1 VHSPGH
7 GLAVE
12 FALKIPHSKGVAMSK
27 KFHLGWF
34 MNFTPPD
41 WETDWASPDVR
52 NWPTGDF
59 YVDMARNL
67 ERACFDYIMI
77 EDTVMVAD
85 AYGGTME
92 GSLKNSVFAPKQD
105 PVPLAVLLAAKTKK
119 LGVVATMSTSF
130 YPPYLL
136 ARLCSTVDSIAEGR
150 FGWNIVGSAE
160 DRAAQNF
167 GMDALAEHD
176 DRYAIADEYFEVVN
190 KLWDSWAAD
199 AVVMDRETHTYA
211 DYTKVHTIDFE
222 GKYFKSRGPLNTVP
236 SPQHRPTF
244 VQAGASPRGRAFA
257 SRAADS
263 IIAVGT
269 GVEGMKEY
277 RDDIRARM
285 TEIGR
290 NPDDCKLLFVVSP
303 TVAATESEARE
314 TVARMLETPGYVEKA
329 LVGISSNTEID
340 FSTFPLDEPLP
351 EGLTTNGERG
361 SLEHFMRG
369 DGSPGPKT
377 LRQLV
382 MERTKR
388 GLELVGTP
396 EQVARKMGEAM
407 EEVGGDGFL
416 IAKPGWDL
424 NRQYISSITDG
435 LVPELQ
441 RQGLTR
447 TEYTKSTLR
456 ETLREF

>member
-1 VHSPGH
+1 
-7 GLAVE
+7 
-12 FALKIPHSKGVAMSK
+12 MTK

-34 MNFTPPD
+34 MNFIPPEWD
-41 WETDWASPDVR
+41 TDDASPDAR
-52 NWPTGDF
+52 EWPNGRF
-59 YVDMARNL
+59 YVDMARSM
-67 ERACFDYIMI
+67 ERACMDLIMI

-92 GSLKNSVFAPKQD
+92 GAMKHSAFAPKQD
-105 PVPLAVLLAAKTKK
+105 PIPLAVQIAVNTTN

-136 ARLCSTVDSIAEGR
+136 ARLSSTVDSIARGR
-150 FGWNIVGSAE
+150 FGWNIVSSAE

-167 GMDALAEHD
+167 GLDGLPEHD
-176 DRYAIADEYFEVVN
+176 ERYNVAEEYFDVVN
-190 KLWDSWAAD
+190 QLWDSWEAD
-199 AVVMDRETHTYA
+199 AVVMDRETHTFA
-211 DYTKVHTIDFE
+211 DFNKVHTIDFH

-244 VQAGASPRGRAFA
+244 LQAGASPKGRQFA
-257 SRAADS
+257 AGAADA

-269 GVEGMKEY
+269 GIEGMKEY
-277 RDDIRARM
+277 RDDIRTRAKAA
-285 TEIGR
+285 GR
-290 NPDDCKLLFVVSP
+290 NPDDVKLLFVVSP
-303 TVAATESEARE
+303 TIAATEQEARAE
-314 TVARMLETPGYVEKA
+314 VERLLSHPSYVEKS
-329 LVGISSNTEID
+329 LVSISSNTEID
-340 FSTFPLDEPLP
+340 FKQFDLDQPLP
-351 EGLTTNGERG
+351 ADLTTNGERG
-361 SLEHFMRG
+361 SLEYFMRG

-382 MERTKR
+382 MHRAKR

-396 EQVARKMGEAM
+396 DQVAKKMGEAM

-424 NRQYISSITDG
+424 SRKYIESICDG
-435 LVPELQ
+435 LVPALQ
-441 RQGLTR
+441 RHGLTR
-447 TEYTKSTLR
+447 TEYTKPTLR

>member
-1 VHSPGH
+1 
-7 GLAVE
+7 
-12 FALKIPHSKGVAMSK
+12 VAQWANG
-27 KFHLGWF
+27 KFH
-34 MNFTPPD
+34 
-41 WETDWASPDVR
+41 
-52 NWPTGDF
+52 
-59 YVDMARNL
+59 VDMARSM
-67 ERACFDYIMI
+67 ERACFDFMMI

-92 GSLKNSVFAPKQD
+92 GSLKNAIFAPKQD
-105 PVPLAVLLAAKTKK
+105 PIPLAIQVAVNTAH

-136 ARLCSTVDSIAEGR
+136 ARLCSTADSIAEGR
-150 FGWNIVGSAE
+150 FGWNIVSSAE

-167 GMDALAEHD
+167 GLEGLPEHD
-176 DRYAIADEYFEVVN
+176 ERYNVAEEYFDVVN
-190 KLWDSWAAD
+190 QLWDSWESD

-211 DYTKVHTIDFE
+211 DFNKVHTIDFD

-244 VQAGASPRGRAFA
+244 LQAGASPRGRQFA
-257 SRAADS
+257 AGAADA

-277 RDDIRARM
+277 RDDVRARAKAS
-285 TEIGR
+285 GR
-290 NPDDCKLLFVVSP
+290 NPDDIKLFFVVSP
-303 TVAATESEARE
+303 TIAATEEEARAK
-314 TVARMLETPGYVEKA
+314 VARFAAAPNFEEKA

-340 FSTFPLDEPLP
+340 FKQFDLDEPLP
-351 EGLTTNGERG
+351 ADLTTNGERG

-369 DGSPGPKT
+369 DGRPGPKT

-382 MERTKR
+382 HERTTR

-396 EQVARKMGEAM
+396 AQVAQKMGEAM
-407 EEVGGDGFL
+407 EEIGGDGFL
-416 IAKPGWDL
+416 ISKGGRDL
-424 NRQYISSITDG
+424 SREYITEVCDG

-441 RQGLTR
+441 RLGLTR
-447 TEYTKSTLR
+447 TEYTKPTLR

>member
-1 VHSPGH
+1 
-7 GLAVE
+7 
-12 FALKIPHSKGVAMSK
+12 MTK

-34 MNFTPPD
+34 MNFIPPEWDTP
-41 WETDWASPDVR
+41 WASPDVADWSNGR
-52 NWPTGDF
+52 F
-59 YVDMARNL
+59 YVDMAKSM

-92 GSLKNSVFAPKQD
+92 GSLKNSVFAPKHD
-105 PVPLAVLLAAKTKK
+105 PIPLAVLIAANTSR

-136 ARLCSTVDSIAEGR
+136 ARLASTVDSIAEGR
-150 FGWNIVGSAE
+150 FGWNIVSSAE

-167 GMDALAEHD
+167 GLDGLPEHD
-176 DRYAIADEYFEVVN
+176 ERYNVAEEYFDIVN
-190 KLWDSWAAD
+190 QLWDSWEAD
-199 AVVMDRETHTYA
+199 AVVMDRKTHTYA
-211 DYTKVHTIDFE
+211 DYRKVNTIDFD

-244 VQAGASPRGRAFA
+244 LQAGASPRGRQFA
-257 SRAADS
+257 AGAADA

-277 RDDIRARM
+277 RDDIRARAKAA
-285 TEIGR
+285 GR
-290 NPDDCKLLFVVSP
+290 NPDDIKLLFVVSP
-303 TVAATESEARE
+303 TIAATEAEARAK
-314 TVARMLETPGYVEKA
+314 VARFAAAPNFVEKA

-340 FSTFPLDEPLP
+340 FKQFDLDEPLP

-369 DGSPGPKT
+369 DGRPGPKT
-377 LRQLV
+377 LRQLAH
-382 MERTKR
+382 ERTTR
-388 GLELVGTP
+388 GLELVGTA
-396 EQVARKMGEAM
+396 EQVADKMGEAA
-407 EEVGGDGFL
+407 EAIGGDGFL
-416 IAKPGWDL
+416 ISRGGRDL
-424 NRQYISSITDG
+424 SREYITEVCDG
-435 LVPELQ
+435 LVPALQ
-441 RQGLTR
+441 RRGLMR

>member
-1 VHSPGH
+1 
-7 GLAVE
+7 
-12 FALKIPHSKGVAMSK
+12 MTK
-27 KFHLGWF
+27 KFHMGWF
-34 MNFTPPD
+34 MNFIPPE
-41 WETDWASPDVR
+41 WNTDNASPDVQK
-52 NWPTGDF
+52 WPNGRF
-59 YVDMARNL
+59 YVDMARSM
-67 ERACFDYIMI
+67 ERACFDLIMI

-92 GSLKNSVFAPKQD
+92 GALKHSSFAPKHD
-105 PVPLAVLLAAKTKK
+105 PLPLAVLIAANTSRI
-119 LGVVATMSTSF
+119 GVVATMSTTF

-136 ARLCSTVDSIAEGR
+136 ARACSTIDSIAEGR
-150 FGWNIVGSAE
+150 FGWNIVSSAE

-167 GMDALAEHD
+167 GLDALPEHD
-176 DRYAIADEYFEVVN
+176 ERYNVAEEYFAVVN
-190 KLWDSWAAD
+190 QLWDSWEAD

-211 DYTKVHTIDFE
+211 DHRKVRNIDFE

-244 VQAGASPRGRAFA
+244 LQAGASPRGRQFA
-257 SRAADS
+257 AGAADT

-269 GVEGMKEY
+269 GTAGMKEY
-277 RDDIRARM
+277 RDDIRARA
-285 TEIGR
+285 EAAGR
-290 NPDDCKLLFVVSP
+290 NPDDVKLLFVVSP
-303 TVAATESEARE
+303 TVAATEAEAQAEVER
-314 TVARMLETPGYVEKA
+314 LLNHPSYVEKS

-340 FSTFPLDEPLP
+340 FKQFDLDEPLP
-351 EGLTTNGERG
+351 ADLTTNGERG

-382 MERTKR
+382 MQRAKR
-388 GLELVGTP
+388 GLDLVGTP
-396 EQVARKMGEAM
+396 DQVAKKLGEAM

-416 IAKPGWDL
+416 ISKPGWDL
-424 NRQYISSITDG
+424 SRKYIDSICDG
-435 LVPELQ
+435 LVPALQ
-441 RQGLTR
+441 RMGLTR

>member
-1 VHSPGH
+1 
-7 GLAVE
+7 
-12 FALKIPHSKGVAMSK
+12 MTQM
-27 KFHLGWF
+27 FHLGWF

-41 WETDWASPDVR
+41 WQSEWASPDVK
-52 NWPTGDF
+52 NWANGKF
-59 YVDMARNL
+59 HVDMAQSM
-67 ERACFDYIMI
+67 ERACFDFMMI

-92 GSLKNSVFAPKQD
+92 GSLKNAVFAPKQD
-105 PVPLAVLLAAKTKK
+105 PVPLAVMVAANTSKM
-119 LGVVATMSTSF
+119 GVVATMSTSF

-136 ARLCSTVDSIAEGR
+136 ARACSTVDSIAGGR
-150 FGWNIVGSAE
+150 FGWNIVSSAE

-167 GMDALAEHD
+167 GLTGLPEHD
-176 DRYAIADEYFEVVN
+176 ERYNVAEEYFDVVN
-190 KLWDSWAAD
+190 QLWDSWEPD
-199 AVVMDRETHTYA
+199 AVVMDRETNTYA
-211 DYTKVHTIDFE
+211 DYNKVRTIDFD

-236 SPQHRPTF
+236 SPQHRPAF
-244 VQAGASPRGRAFA
+244 FQAGASPRGRAFA
-257 SRAADS
+257 AGAADA

-269 GVEGMKEY
+269 GTAGMKEY
-277 RDDIRARM
+277 RDDIRARA
-285 TEIGR
+285 EAAGR
-290 NPDDCKLLFVVSP
+290 NPDDIKLLFVVSP
-303 TVAATESEARE
+303 TIAATEAEARAE
-314 TVARMLETPGYVEKA
+314 AQRTLNDPSYIDKA

-340 FSTFPLDEPLP
+340 FKQFDLDEPLP

-377 LRQLV
+377 LRELV
-382 MERTKR
+382 MARNKR

-396 EQVARKMGEAM
+396 EQVAKKMGEAM
-407 EEVGGDGFL
+407 EEIGGDGFL
-416 IAKPGWDL
+416 INKGGRDL
-424 NRQYISSITDG
+424 SRQYITDICDG

>member
-1 VHSPGH
+1 
-7 GLAVE
+7 
-12 FALKIPHSKGVAMSK
+12 MTK

-34 MNFTPPD
+34 MNFIPPEWD
-41 WETDWASPDVR
+41 TDDASPDAR
-52 NWPTGDF
+52 EWPNGRF
-59 YVDMARNL
+59 YVDMARSM
-67 ERACFDYIMI
+67 ERACMDLIMI

-92 GSLKNSVFAPKQD
+92 GAMKHSAFAPKQD
-105 PVPLAVLLAAKTKK
+105 PIPLAVQIAVNTTN

-136 ARLCSTVDSIAEGR
+136 ARLSSTVDSIAHGR
-150 FGWNIVGSAE
+150 FGWNIVSSAE

-167 GMDALAEHD
+167 GLDGLPEHD
-176 DRYAIADEYFEVVN
+176 ERYNVAEEYFDVVN
-190 KLWDSWAAD
+190 QLWDSWEAD
-199 AVVMDRETHTYA
+199 AVVMDRETHTFA
-211 DYTKVHTIDFE
+211 DYRKVHTIDFH

-244 VQAGASPRGRAFA
+244 LQAGASPKGRQFA
-257 SRAADS
+257 AGAADA

-269 GVEGMKEY
+269 GIEGMKEY
-277 RDDIRARM
+277 RDDIRTRAKAA
-285 TEIGR
+285 GR
-290 NPDDCKLLFVVSP
+290 NPDDVKLLFVVSP
-303 TVAATESEARE
+303 TIAATEQEARAE
-314 TVARMLETPGYVEKA
+314 VERLLNHPSYVEKS
-329 LVGISSNTEID
+329 LVSISSNTEID
-340 FSTFPLDEPLP
+340 FKQFDLDQPLP
-351 EGLTTNGERG
+351 ADLTTNGERG
-361 SLEHFMRG
+361 SLEYFMRG

-382 MERTKR
+382 MHRAKR

-396 EQVARKMGEAM
+396 DQVAKKMGEAM

-424 NRQYISSITDG
+424 SRKYIESICDG
-435 LVPELQ
+435 LVPALQ
-441 RQGLTR
+441 RHGLTR
-447 TEYTKSTLR
+447 TEYTKPTLR

>member
-1 VHSPGH
+1 
-7 GLAVE
+7 
-12 FALKIPHSKGVAMSK
+12 
-27 KFHLGWF
+27 F
-34 MNFTPPD
+34 MNFTPEEWESESAAPD
-41 WETDWASPDVR
+41 AAD
-52 NWPTGDF
+52 WPTGRF
-59 YVDMARNL
+59 YVDMAQNL

-92 GSLKNSVFAPKQD
+92 GSLKNAIFAPKQD
-105 PVPLAVLLAAKTKK
+105 PIPLAVQIAVNTTN

-136 ARLCSTVDSIAEGR
+136 ARLSSTVDSIAHGR
-150 FGWNIVGSAE
+150 FGWNIVSSAE

-167 GMDALAEHD
+167 GLDGLPEHD
-176 DRYAIADEYFEVVN
+176 ERYNVAEEYFDIVN
-190 KLWDSWAAD
+190 QLWDSWEAD
-199 AVVMDRETHTYA
+199 AVVMDRETHTFA
-211 DYTKVHTIDFE
+211 DFNKVHTIDFH

-244 VQAGASPRGRAFA
+244 LQAGASPKGRQFA
-257 SRAADS
+257 AGAADA

-269 GVEGMKEY
+269 GIEGMKEY
-277 RDDIRARM
+277 RDDIRTRAKAA
-285 TEIGR
+285 GR
-290 NPDDCKLLFVVSP
+290 NPDDVKLLFVVSP
-303 TVAATESEARE
+303 TIAATEQEARAE
-314 TVARMLETPGYVEKA
+314 VERLLSHPSYVEKS
-329 LVGISSNTEID
+329 LVSISSNTEID
-340 FSTFPLDEPLP
+340 FKQFDLDEPLP
-351 EGLTTNGERG
+351 ADLTTNGERG
-361 SLEHFMRG
+361 SLEYFMRG

-382 MERTKR
+382 MHRAKR

-396 EQVARKMGEAM
+396 DQVAKKMGEAM

-424 NRQYISSITDG
+424 SRKYIESICDG
-435 LVPELQ
+435 LVPALQ
-441 RQGLTR
+441 RRGLTR
-447 TEYTKSTLR
+447 TEYTKPTLR

>member
-1 VHSPGH
+1 
-7 GLAVE
+7 
-12 FALKIPHSKGVAMSK
+12 MTK

-34 MNFTPPD
+34 MNFTPDD
-41 WETDWASPDVR
+41 WDTGWASPDVAKWANGR
-52 NWPTGDF
+52 F
-59 YVDMARNL
+59 YVDMARSM

-92 GSLKNSVFAPKQD
+92 GSLKNAVFAPKQD
-105 PVPLAVLLAAKTKK
+105 PVPLAVLLAANTTK

-136 ARLCSTVDSIAEGR
+136 ARLCSTVDSISEGR
-150 FGWNIVGSAE
+150 FGWNIVSSAE

-167 GMDALAEHD
+167 GLDGLPEHD
-176 DRYAIADEYFEVVN
+176 ERYNVADEYFDVVN
-190 KLWDSWAAD
+190 QLWDSWEPD
-199 AVVMDRETHTYA
+199 AVVMDRETHTFA
-211 DYTKVHTIDFE
+211 DYTKVHTVDFD
-222 GKYFKSRGPLNTVP
+222 GKYFRSRGPLNTVP

-257 SRAADS
+257 ARAADS
-263 IIAVGT
+263 IIAIGN
-269 GVEGMKEY
+269 GVASMKAY
-277 RDDIRARM
+277 RDDVRARM
-285 TEIGR
+285 SAIGR
-290 NPDDCKLLFVVSP
+290 DPDHCKVLFVVSP
-303 TVAATESEARE
+303 IVAPTEVEARAAAQRIVDHPSYIE
-314 TVARMLETPGYVEKA
+314 QSLAGL
-329 LVGISSNTEID
+329 SSNTEID
-340 FSTFPLDEPLP
+340 FKQFDLDEPLP

-361 SLEHFMRG
+361 SLEWFMRG

-382 MERTKR
+382 MQRAAR

-396 EQVARKMGEAM
+396 KQVAARMGEVA
-407 EEVGGDGFL
+407 EEIGGDGFL
-416 IAKPGWDL
+416 ITRPGHYIS
-424 NRQYISSITDG
+424 RPYISSITDG

-441 RQGLTR
+441 RLGLTR
-447 TEYTKSTLR
+447 TEYTRPTLR